1 MLNFIWTALIGFLA
15 GLVAKLIMPGK
26 QNMGFLMTTILG
38 VAGAFLATWL
48 GRMLHWYDSG
58 ESARFLG
65 ATIGA
70 VILLVVYGLIRK
82 KTA

>member
-15 GLVAKLIMPGK
+15 GVVAKLIMPGK
-26 QNMGFLMTTILG
+26 QNMGFLMTTLLG

-70 VILLVVYGLIRK
+70 VILLVVYGLIKK